1 MATSMLCTQQTT
13 NRQPT
18 IRKHKWMTPWQT
30 RSSPA
35 FNQNVGEGRRGGID
49 DGRGVEI
56 VGDSRALRVNS
67 YFPLPLIYF
76 LCIIT
81 REVGRSRRGS
91 QLSFDRI
98 APSSGSFV
106 PFFFRGPLGPVS
118 RCTGTVTFCDVL
130 CVTRNSRHEHNL
142 G

>member
-1 MATSMLCTQQTT
+1 M
-13 NRQPT
+13 
-18 IRKHKWMTPWQT
+18 
-30 RSSPA
+30 
-35 FNQNVGEGRRGGID
+35 
-49 DGRGVEI
+49 EI

-106 PFFFRGPLGPVS
+106 PFFLRCPLGPVS

-142 G
+142 GSRVSRVHSSSGSGPATDTNVCLPDCARSSELFLRLYAGKTTPRWIRVWHD